1 MNKLV
6 QIGVAFLFAACNTTQ
21 DHNRST
27 MNVDLTTAS
36 DLQEFKLSDF
46 GNAVQYVPLETNE
59 SCLIGDNPQISLLE
73 DKIVVTTKDQCLLF
87 NKQTGKY
94 IGSIGHIGDDPSGY
108 SATNFWIDDAG
119 TFYFFRAPDQL
130 LKYNQKG
137 VMTGKI
143 KIPTTPA
150 APDCF
155 AFADSTIIAHC
166 NGIMGRKTDN
176 SLLFL
181 NSSGEKQDSIRCLL
195 KSTPVVSP
203 EDIAGISIFK
213 KGAEHYGNM
222 GRKGAVIIRDKEQSE
237 LVLPM
242 NAPTLWTY
250 ENEVRFRESFID
262 TVYTLR
268 NKEMHPY
275 IVFQTNHS
283 SADAPW
289 YNNPESIRVAYV
301 LENEHSVFFQY
312 IKDKKVYNGLLDKAT
327 NQTKFD
333 KCRQFIADDLT
344 KGQELKVDLSA
355 LCSYKGE
362 YAFILENSSIEA
374 ESPETQPDSKK
385 DNVPEWLSQLDDD
398 ANPVIAIVSFSD
410 LLTKK

>member
-1 MNKLV
+1 
-6 QIGVAFLFAACNTTQ
+6 
-21 DHNRST
+21 
-27 MNVDLTTAS
+27 
-36 DLQEFKLSDF
+36 
-46 GNAVQYVPLETNE
+46 
-59 SCLIGDNPQISLLE
+59 
-73 DKIVVTTKDQCLLF
+73 
-87 NKQTGKY
+87 
-94 IGSIGHIGDDPSGY
+94 
-108 SATNFWIDDAG
+108 
-119 TFYFFRAPDQL
+119 
-130 LKYNQKG
+130 
-137 VMTGKI
+137 
-143 KIPTTPA
+143 
-150 APDCF
+150 
-155 AFADSTIIAHC
+155 
-166 NGIMGRKTDN
+166 
-176 SLLFL
+176 
-181 NSSGEKQDSIRCLL
+181 
-195 KSTPVVSP
+195 
-203 EDIAGISIFK
+203 
-213 KGAEHYGNM
+213 
-222 GRKGAVIIRDKEQSE
+222 
-237 LVLPM
+237 M

-268 NKEMHPY
+268 NKELHPY

-362 YAFILENSSIEA
+362 YAFILENSSIAA
-374 ESPETQPDSKK
+374 EFSETQSDSKK

-410 LLTKK
+410 LPTKK

>member
-6 QIGVAFLFAACNTTQ
+6 QIGVAFLFAACTTTQ
-21 DHNRST
+21 DHNRET
-27 MNVDLTTAS
+27 MIVDLTTANN
-36 DLQEFKLSDF
+36 LQEFKLSDF

-73 DKIVVTTKDQCLLF
+73 DKIVVTTKNQCLLF
-87 NKQTGKY
+87 HKQTGKY
-94 IGSIGHIGDDPSGY
+94 IGSIGHIGDDPNGY
-108 SATNFWIDDAG
+108 SATNFWIDDNDI
-119 TFYFFRAPDQL
+119 FYFFRAPDQL
-130 LKYNQKG
+130 IKYNQKG

-143 KIPTTPA
+143 KIPSTPT
-150 APDCF
+150 APDCY
-155 AFADSTIIAHC
+155 AFTDSTIIAHC
-166 NGIMGRKTDN
+166 NGILGRKADN

-181 NSSGEKQDSIRCLL
+181 NSSGEKQDSIPCLL
-195 KSTPVVSP
+195 ESTPVIPS

-222 GRKGAVIIRDKEQSE
+222 GRNGAMIIRNKEQSE
-237 LVLPM
+237 MVLPI
-242 NAPTLWTY
+242 NLPSLWKS
-250 ENEVRFRESFID
+250 ENEIRYRENFID

-268 NKEMHPY
+268 NNELHPY

-301 LENEHSVFFQY
+301 LENDHSVFFQY
-312 IKDKKVYNGLLDKAT
+312 IKDKKVYNGVYDKET
-327 NQTKFD
+327 NLPKFD
-333 KCRQFIADDLT
+333 ICRQFITDDLT

-362 YAFILENSSIEA
+362 YAFILENGSIAADSS
-374 ESPETQPDSKK
+374 ETQSDSKK
-385 DNVPEWLSQLDDD
+385 TNVPEWLSQLDDD
-398 ANPVIAIVSFSD
+398 ANPVIAIVSSSD
-410 LLTKK
+410 LPTKK